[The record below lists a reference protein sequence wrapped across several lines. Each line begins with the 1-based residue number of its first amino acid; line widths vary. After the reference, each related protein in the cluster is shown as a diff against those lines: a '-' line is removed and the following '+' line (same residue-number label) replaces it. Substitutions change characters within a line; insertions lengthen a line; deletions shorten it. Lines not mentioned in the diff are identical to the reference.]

1 MLKLGIMGL
10 SEGNGHPYSW
20 SAIINGDYNEKA
32 MVDCGFLVIPAY
44 LAANRDTLGI
54 DQARVVCVWTQQ
66 RKLSEQVATA
76 ALIENVV
83 DNKEEMIGQVDAVL
97 LARDDPENHA
107 AMAQPFLDANVP
119 VFIDKPLAITR
130 DDLEYF
136 SEQQAKG
143 KFLMSCSSMRYSA
156 GCQSVRGELDR
167 LGEIELA
174 VVVGKKDWTK
184 YGIHYLEGLFS
195 LLNDPK
201 ASAVKHISKT
211 GRDIV
216 YVEFEN
222 GILATIH
229 VFQDIAPGGEFN
241 LYGRKGNLQVN
252 HGGAYTAFRNT
263 LVEVIR
269 SFEQGKPR
277 LDFAITKNVITAL
290 IAGQESLEQNGK
302 IIELK

>member
-32 MVDCGFLVIPAY
+32 MVGCGFPVIPAY

-66 RKLSEQVATA
+66 RKLSEQIAAA

-97 LARDDPENHA
+97 LARDDPENHVV
-107 AMAQPFLDANVP
+107 MAQPFLDANVP
-119 VFIDKPLAITR
+119 VFIDKPLAISR
-130 DDLEYF
+130 DDLAYF
-136 SEQQAKG
+136 TEQQAKG

-156 GCQSVRGELDR
+156 GCQSMRGELDP

-201 ASAVKHISKT
+201 ASTVKHISKT

-222 GILATIH
+222 GTLATIH

-241 LYGRKGNLQVN
+241 LYGRKGNLQVD

-269 SFEQGKPR
+269 SFEQGRPR
-277 LDFAITKNVITAL
+277 LDFEKTRNVIATL
-290 IAGQESLEQNGK
+290 IAGQESLDQSGK
-302 IIELK
+302 TIELK

>member
-20 SAIINGDYNEKA
+20 SAIINGDYNDAA
-32 MVDCGFLVIPAY
+32 MAECGYPTIPAY

-54 DQARVVCVWTQQ
+54 DQARVVCVWTQDRQ
-66 RKLSEQVATA
+66 LSEKVAA
-76 ALIENVV
+76 AAMIETIV
-83 DNKEEMIGQVDAVL
+83 DEKEDMIGQVDAVL
-97 LARDDPENHA
+97 LARDDPKNQV
-107 AMAQPFLDANVP
+107 AMAQPFLDADVP
-119 VFIDKPLAITR
+119 LFLDKPLAITR
-130 DDLEYF
+130 ADLDYF
-136 SEQQAKG
+136 SKQHAKG

-156 GCQSVRGELDR
+156 GCQSLRGNLDK

-174 VVVGKKDWTK
+174 VVVGKKDWPK
-184 YGIHYLEGLFS
+184 YGIHYLEGLIA

-201 ASAVKHISKT
+201 VLSVKHITQT
-211 GRDIV
+211 GKDIV

-241 LYGRKGNLQVN
+241 LYGRKDHLQVD
-252 HGGAYTAFRNT
+252 HGGAYPAFRNT
-263 LVEVIR
+263 LVEAIR

-277 LDFAITKNVITAL
+277 LDFEKTRNVISAL
-290 IAGQESLEQNGK
+290 IAGQESLDQNGK
-302 IIELK
+302 TIVLK

>member
-1 MLKLGIMGL
+1 MLKLGIVGL

-32 MVDCGFLVIPAY
+32 MDDCGFPVIPAY

-66 RKLSEQVATA
+66 RKLSEQVAAA

-83 DNKEEMIGQVDAVL
+83 DQKDEMIGQVDAVL
-97 LARDDPENHA
+97 LARDDPENHV
-107 AMAQPFLDANVP
+107 AMARPFLEANVP
-119 VFIDKPLAITR
+119 LFIDKPLAITR
-130 DDLEYF
+130 ADLDYF

-156 GCQSVRGELDR
+156 GCQSLRGELDQ

-195 LLNDPK
+195 LLNDPR

-277 LDFAITKNVITAL
+277 LNFEKTRNVIATL
-290 IAGQESLEQNGK
+290 IAGQESLDQNGRTIK
-302 IIELK
+302 LK